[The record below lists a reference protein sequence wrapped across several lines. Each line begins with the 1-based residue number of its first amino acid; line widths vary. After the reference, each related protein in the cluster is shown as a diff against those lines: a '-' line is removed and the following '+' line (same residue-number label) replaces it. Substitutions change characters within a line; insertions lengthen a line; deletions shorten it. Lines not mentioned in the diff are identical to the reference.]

1 MTSLVFL
8 FLFSIDNESVV
19 ALTTL
24 LCCYNESFLVSH
36 VMNSILNPNLPLVL
50 NLLPNLSKLK
60 VKLSRHKFG
69 ILQDKNVIELS
80 PRLITGEKFWGA
92 VLFLQLTHSIPYYS
106 SLLYYYITTCEI

>member
-69 ILQDKNVIELS
+69 ILLVKKDIELLH
-80 PRLITGEKFWGA
+80 PVIIEE
-92 VLFLQLTHSIPYYS
+92 QLAH
-106 SLLYYYITTCEI
+106 

>member
-1 MTSLVFL
+1 MTSGISV
-8 FLFSIDNESVV
+8 LFSIDNESVV

-69 ILQDKNVIELS
+69 ILQDKNVIVLS

-92 VLFLQLTHSIPYYS
+92 VCFCVVYPIIHLSFLFNQM
-106 SLLYYYITTCEI
+106 